1 MLSEDGKLPS
11 EVEQEKVNQ
20 QEETTSTEPSKE
32 VSEATAKEEVVEEKE
47 TEKEA
52 SKADDHIDE
61 IEESNAEDAED
72 HHNHERHKIP
82 FLDYHSMSME
92 NLVGEFQRLVKNEK
106 VQAIKKHVD
115 EIKNEFDQKFQEL
128 LDQKREE
135 FVQNGGNEIDFRY
148 SSVAKRQFNELFKEY
163 REKRDQYYKNLE
175 TQLKDNLA
183 HRLEL
188 IEGLKGLVNV
198 EEDINTTYNNFKEI
212 QAQWKKAGPVPRGE
226 YNNVWRTYHHH
237 IEIFYDFLNLN
248 RELRDLDFKHNLE
261 EKLKLIEKAE
271 ALASEE
277 NIGKAFHQLQTLH
290 KIWKEELGPVDK
302 EKREEIWERFSNATK
317 LIHDKRQAYFSNLE
331 ESYEVNLEAKNKII
345 DQIHAVAN
353 AIASTHKGVQ
363 KQISEVEQLRDQFFK
378 AGKVPSKKNEATWK
392 RFKDSTR
399 AFNRAKNKFYKEIK
413 KDQQDNLTKKRAL
426 LEIAISLKDSD
437 DWNTTTKE
445 MKRIQA
451 EWKKIGH
458 VPRKHSD
465 KIWKEFKAACNH
477 YFDQLH
483 ASKNS
488 HKKEEV
494 DNLKKKEALL
504 LKLDTFKA
512 SKDQDKDLEAVKE
525 ISQEWNSIGYVPRNK
540 KNIEDK
546 FNKAFENCLK
556 SIGFN
561 PKEAEKIK
569 YENTLDAIKKS
580 ENHDYEVKREKS
592 FVKRKIEEEKS
603 EMRQLENNLEFFSN
617 ASDDSPLVKDVQKKI
632 AARKAKIE
640 LLKEKLKSLNILSHQ
655 FEKANEEEESSQEQE
670 DQTEE

>member
-11 EVEQEKVNQ
+11 EVEQAQEANQ
-20 QEETTSTEPSKE
+20 QEESNTTEISESTS
-32 VSEATAKEEVVEEKE
+32 SEAIQEESPKE
-47 TEKEA
+47 
-52 SKADDHIDE
+52 DDHIE
-61 IEESNAEDAED
+61 AIEESNAEDAED
-72 HHNHERHKIP
+72 HHNEERHRIP
-82 FLDYHSMSME
+82 LLDYHSMSLE

-106 VQAIKKHVD
+106 IQAIRKHVD

-128 LDQKREE
+128 LDQKKEE
-135 FVQNGGNEIDFRY
+135 FIQNGGNEIDFRY
-148 SSVAKRQFNELFKEY
+148 SSVAKRQFNELYKEY

-175 TQLKDNLA
+175 TQLKANLA

-188 IEGLKGLVNV
+188 IESLKGLVNV
-198 EEDINTTYNNFKEI
+198 EEDINTTYHNFKDI
-212 QAQWKKAGPVPRGE
+212 QAQWKTAGPVPRGE

-271 ALASEE
+271 ALATEE
-277 NIGKAFHQLQTLH
+277 NIGKAFHELQTLH

-317 LIHDKRQAYFSNLE
+317 LIHDKRQEHFANIE
-331 ESYEVNLEAKNKII
+331 KSYEGNLEAKNKISDKI
-345 DQIHAVAN
+345 LAIAN
-353 AIASTHKGVQ
+353 AISDSHKGVQ
-363 KQISEVEQLRDQFFK
+363 KQIKEIEQLRDQFFK

-392 RFKDSTR
+392 RFKEATR

-426 LEIAISLKDSD
+426 LEIAISLKDSQ
-437 DWNTTTKE
+437 DWSASTKE
-445 MKRIQA
+445 MKRIQS

-488 HKKEEV
+488 HQKVELE
-494 DNLKKKEALL
+494 NLKKKEELI
-504 LKLDTFKA
+504 LKIEKFKT
-512 SKDQDKDLEAVKE
+512 SKDQEKDLETLKS
-525 ISQEWNSIGYVPRNK
+525 ISESWNSVGYVPRNK

-546 FNKAFENCLK
+546 FNKAFEARLK
-556 SIGFN
+556 ELGID
-561 PKEAEKIK
+561 PKEAEIIK

-580 ENHDYEVKREKS
+580 ENQEYEVKREKS
-592 FVKRKIEEEKS
+592 FIKRKIDEEKA
-603 EMRQLENNLEFFSN
+603 EIRQLENNLEFFSN
-617 ASDDSPLVKDVQKKI
+617 ASDDSPLVKDVHNKI
-632 AARKAKIE
+632 EARKEKVD

-655 FEKANEEEESSQEQE
+655 FDKENEVDQDESSEE
-670 DQTEE
+670 TTEE